1 MQRVHALRHM
11 TESTFC
17 FQFPED
23 TERYLLSELHK
34 CKPKGLRNPSQLQ
47 SKTWFTWIFIHA
59 SSLFYKTFA
68 STSIVNWKKK
78 KFCMFC
84 SKFPIVEVTHTS
96 IFQVFPRKFPFP
108 GGSRYST
115 VISGPTHNWTEF
127 IRKEPT
133 QIFEKKRA
141 KNIFEFL

>member
-78 KFCMFC
+78 NFVCFAQSFQSWKWHIRVF
-84 SKFPIVEVTHTS
+84 SKFSPENSHSLVDPGIPRLFPVLHT
-96 IFQVFPRKFPFP
+96 I
-108 GGSRYST
+108 
-115 VISGPTHNWTEF
+115 GPNLSERNRPNF
-127 IRKEPT
+127 L
-133 QIFEKKRA
+133 KK
-141 KNIFEFL
+141 KS